1 MGLPTK
7 GKFRVLDFDIEN
19 RPLSYWRKDRP
30 TADIT
35 AIAAAFT
42 DRPKDITVWLLGDV
56 DTEDILREFRKMYD
70 AADMVTGHYILGHDL
85 PIINGHMVEAGFE
98 PLAPKLAEDTLV
110 HLMGWHDIPRS
121 QEHLAEM
128 LGVPA
133 PKVQMSQHKWRASNR
148 LTQKG
153 LDYTYARAYGD
164 VKQHMQMRKVLRDL
178 GLLGRPTVW
187 RP

>member
-19 RPLSYWRKDRP
+19 RPLTYWVKDRP
-30 TADIT
+30 TAEIT

-42 DRPKDITVWLLGDV
+42 DKPRDIKVWLLGV
-56 DTEDILREFRKMYD
+56 DDPVDMLVGFTEMYD
-70 AADMVTGHYILGHDL
+70 EADMVAGHYIRQHDL
-85 PIINGHMVEAGFE
+85 PIVNSHLVEYG
-98 PLAPKLAEDTLV
+98 LRTLGQKLTEDTKLDLINWKDV
-110 HLMGWHDIPRS
+110 PKS

-133 PKVQMSQHKWRASNR
+133 PKVQMNQHKWREANR
-148 LTQKG
+148 LLPRG
-153 LDYTYARAYGD
+153 IELTYKRAYGD

-178 GLLGRPTVW
+178 GLLGRPHVW